1 MIEFSQ
7 PAALWTG
14 LAIGLPILAHMAYQ
28 TVTRK
33 HPFSLFV
40 SFVQPVFPGRDEKLL
55 GLVTAHS
62 KNFTLRTVNNVAC
75 GSILEKW

>member
-14 LAIGLPILAHMAYQ
+14 LAIGLPVLAHMAYQ

-33 HPFSLFV
+33 HPFS
-40 SFVQPVFPGRDEKLL
+40 S
-55 GLVTAHS
+55 
-62 KNFTLRTVNNVAC
+62 LR
-75 GSILEKW
+75 SSQL